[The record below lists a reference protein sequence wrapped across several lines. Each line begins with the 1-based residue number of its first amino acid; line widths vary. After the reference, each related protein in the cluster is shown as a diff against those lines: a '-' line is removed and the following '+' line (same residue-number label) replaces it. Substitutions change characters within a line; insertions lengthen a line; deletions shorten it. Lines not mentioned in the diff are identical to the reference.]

1 MYLYCK
7 LCLACKPARRLIYLQ
22 RARMADPGAAIRLTP
37 AAAAAQDARIQEQ
50 HERAALNPVRAACPL
65 TYACMGS
72 KAVKLAGL
80 DDKRQITVTVSGI
93 YYR

>member
-1 MYLYCK
+1 MGQTSK
-7 LCLACKPARRLIYLQ
+7 RQLAADPEGHVGPRL
-22 RARMADPGAAIRLTP
+22 DPGAAVRLTP